1 MSVTLSDKQ
10 YGELKTVLTTIARTR
25 YRNERGNEQPLNR
38 EKVNLMARDA
48 CDVMGWPYYGAN
60 VLVPQS

>member
-1 MSVTLSDKQ
+1 MSVTLSDEQ
-10 YGELKTVLTTIARTR
+10 YGTVMRTMSTIARTR
-25 YRNERGNEQPLNR
+25 YVNARGNEQPISR

-60 VLVPQS
+60 VLVPQ